1 MLKKCYGLFL
11 GLLVVTG
18 SACVTPTHASSASI
32 IITNVRAGSQ
42 VSASEEGVVLYNNS
56 SFEADVTN
64 WCLTNKS
71 AVKFACFATA
81 SQGELSIIPA
91 YSYATIVSTKAIY
104 NENQARYSVVYEASA
119 GSSGSIVASADT
131 ISLIDGNS
139 LLVDQF
145 TWSSSVSSSQQWAR
159 TKLSQL
165 PDLFID
171 TNASIDWQK
180 VSYSEFPMSQLEY
193 RDLTPITPPEEPID
207 DPSEVPSEDPSGD
220 PNTIPLPN
228 EQLPPIITE
237 LLPNAVGSDT
247 GNEFIEI
254 YNPNEQGAIS
264 LIGYKIAVGPMLEK
278 VVTLTEYILKPA
290 EYKVFTNAELG
301 YSLLNTSSRVTLFMP
316 NGDIAS
322 EVPVYNSPPDGESWV
337 LVDEVWQYSNQPT
350 PGAVNV
356 GNLSEEDEEDTVDV
370 ESSVV
375 SALKPCAANQ
385 YRSPETNRC
394 RLINSATSTSPA
406 QCKAGQQRNP
416 ETGRCKA
423 IASTATTACKEG
435 QEKNPETNRCRNIK
449 QLSTAPF
456 GVKGATTKQQGGMG
470 WYAWAAIG
478 GVVLLIIGYAVWEWR
493 EELKKLLE
501 AAKRKFAGKAN

>member
-145 TWSSSVSSSQQWAR
+145 SWSSSVSSSQQWAR

-180 VSYSEFPMSQLEY
+180 VSYSEFPTSQLEY

-207 DPSEVPSEDPSGD
+207 DPSEVLSEDPNGD
-220 PNTIPLPN
+220 PNATPQPN
-228 EQLPPIITE
+228 EQLSLIITE
-237 LLPNAVGSDT
+237 LLPNAVGSDM

-254 YNPNEQGAIS
+254 YNPNEQVTIS
-264 LIGYKIAVGPMLEK
+264 LNGYKIAVGPTLEK
-278 VVTLTEYILKPA
+278 VVTLAEYILKPG

-322 EVPVYNSPPDGESWV
+322 EVPVYNSPPDGESWA

-350 PGAVNV
+350 PGAFNM
-356 GNLSEEDEEDTVDV
+356 GNLLEKDGV
-370 ESSVV
+370 EIESLVA
-375 SALKPCAANQ
+375 SAPKPCAANQ

-394 RLINSATSTSPA
+394 RLTSSTASTSPA
-406 QCKAGQQRNP
+406 QCKVGQQRNP

-423 IASTATTACKEG
+423 IASIVATACKEG
-435 QEKNPETNRCRNIK
+435 QERNPETNRCRNIK
-449 QLSTAPF
+449 QLSTASF

-478 GVVLLIIGYAVWEWR
+478 GVVLLIIGYALWEWR

-501 AAKRKFAGKAN
+501 SAKRKFAGKAN